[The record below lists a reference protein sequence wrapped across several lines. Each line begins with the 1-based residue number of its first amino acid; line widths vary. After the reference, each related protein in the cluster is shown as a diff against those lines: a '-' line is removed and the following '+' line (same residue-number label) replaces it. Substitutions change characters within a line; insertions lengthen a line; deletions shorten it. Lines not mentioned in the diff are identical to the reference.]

1 MLKHSLRWT
10 LIQYLGCLGKWEF
23 WPLYQREDYKEQ
35 RDVHSPGCLDRLKGG
50 LLCEQLLWKADISA
64 FLPLKGRLA
73 IPPFSEGNWPLKR
86 LGMKWINSLETLF
99 GNVRRLLCVCAGNL
113 WERQI
118 IFPPSQALGSLSVVY
133 IKDWSW
139 LYIPNSGLPLITL
152 CHIRDWRRRMRV
164 TGKQKCDL
172 WLCF

>member
-1 MLKHSLRWT
+1 MQIFPSISKGRL
-10 LIQYLGCLGKWEF
+10 
-23 WPLYQREDYKEQ
+23 QRTEEYAQ
-35 RDVHSPGCLDRLKGG
+35 PWLLDCLKGG
-50 LLCEQLLWKADISA
+50 LLCEQWLCKADISA

-73 IPPFSEGNWPLKR
+73 IHPFSEGEWPLKR

-99 GNVRRLLCVCAGNL
+99 GNVRRLLCICAGNL
-113 WERQI
+113 CKRQI

-139 LYIPNSGLPLITL
+139 LYIPNSRFPLITL

-164 TGKQKCDL
+164 TGKQKCDP